1 MKKTICSLQ
10 SNYSFSWNYSSK
22 FSINSKKYSQFLNK
36 SFMNMISNYINV
48 VKNESIFKQYAQN
61 QN

>member
-10 SNYSFSWNYSSK
+10 SNYSFSWNCSFK

-36 SFMNMISNYINV
+36 SFMNIVSNYINV
-48 VKNESIFKQYAQN
+48 VKNESIFKEYAQN